1 MAEAM
6 GVFTE
11 LGGYPGDPDCGAHS
25 ALRIAGS
32 RTGAAGAGRGDGAFH
47 PGGARSR
54 RLDQLATTRLPRVG

>member
-32 RTGAAGAGRGDGAFH
+32 RTGAAGAGRGDGAW
-47 PGGARSR
+47 SR
-54 RLDQLATTRLPRVG
+54 RLDQRATTRLPRVG